1 MRLLS
6 LFCLF
11 VILSLYFCFV
21 YYQIGAFELLHA
33 WAISLNYYCDFFG
46 GFAFEKERL
55 YSTVL
60 FHQFIPVF
68 FFLMQILSSIIF
80 DLSSGFHA
88 VKVTILLFIW

>member
-1 MRLLS
+1 M
-6 LFCLF
+6 
-11 VILSLYFCFV
+11 
-21 YYQIGAFELLHA
+21 GAFELLHA

-68 FFLMQILSSIIF
+68 FFMQILSSIIF
-80 DLSSGFHA
+80 DLSSGFM
-88 VKVTILLFIW
+88 LLKSQSYYSYGDRFKIHTDSAYFPLWYIKKH